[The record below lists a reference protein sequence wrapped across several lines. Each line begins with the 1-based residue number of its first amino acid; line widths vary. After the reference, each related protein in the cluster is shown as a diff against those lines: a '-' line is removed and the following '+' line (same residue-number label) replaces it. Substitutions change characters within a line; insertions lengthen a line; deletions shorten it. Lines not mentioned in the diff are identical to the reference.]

1 MGVITPSVQPQNL
14 GDGRVEEE
22 IEGLIR
28 VYEGGRVQRF
38 PVVREVPSSWETEPG
53 VTSGDAVVDA
63 STRVWARFYVPSH
76 AGRRPLLVYFHGG
89 GFCLGS
95 ASWESYHRFSAMVAA
110 QACCVVM
117 SVNYRVAPEDRL
129 PAAYDDA
136 VAAVRWAV
144 RAADCG
150 AEDSGWWWRHRCDF
164 SRVFLGGDSAGGA
177 VAYHAA
183 ARLSGLPLKGM
194 ILIQPFFGGEERT
207 PSERRMGQVA
217 GSPLSLKV
225 SDTYWRL
232 ALPVGARRDHP
243 WCNPAAAGAGAG
255 GQEVCRLPPV
265 LTFAAEMDILRDRIL
280 ELCKEM
286 RREGRSVDFVLH
298 GGVSHAFQVLDSSLI
313 SQDRTRDMISRIK
326 TFVDKH
332 Q

>member
-1 MGVITPSVQPQNL
+1 MTERERGKEGDGGHHSECPTAESGRWACGGRDRGVDQGVRGRTRPEVPGGAGGAEQL
-14 GDGRVEEE
+14 GDGARSDVE
-22 IEGLIR
+22 
-28 VYEGGRVQRF
+28 
-38 PVVREVPSSWETEPG
+38 
-53 VTSGDAVVDA
+53 DAVVDA

-117 SVNYRVAPEDRL
+117 SVNYRSPPRTASPRPTTTPSL
-129 PAAYDDA
+129 PCDG
-136 VAAVRWAV
+136 R
-144 RAADCG
+144 CG
-150 AEDSGWWWRHRCDF
+150 RQTAERRT
-164 SRVFLGGDSAGGA
+164 RVGGGA
-177 VAYHAA
+177 TGATSPGSV
-183 ARLSGLPLKGM
+183 PLKGM

-217 GSPLSLKV
+217 GSRLCLKV

-255 GQEVCRLPPV
+255 GQKLPAPACPRLRCGDGH
-265 LTFAAEMDILRDRIL
+265 T
-280 ELCKEM
+280 
-286 RREGRSVDFVLH
+286 EGQDT
-298 GGVSHAFQVLDSSLI
+298 GVLDSSLI

-326 TFVDKH
+326 IFVDKH